1 MSALEK
7 KGSRPE
13 GVDAPKAPR
22 THRREMVGE
31 VVSDKM
37 EKTVIV
43 TIKRLTRHAKYGK
56 VIRRITRLKAHD
68 ENNDCH
74 IGDQVRLVE
83 TRPLSK
89 DKHFRVIEIVKKA
102 STV

>member
-1 MSALEK
+1 MTPLEK
-7 KGSRPE
+7 KSGRAAGSDTPTTR
-13 GVDAPKAPR
+13 AR
-22 THRREMVGE
+22 HRREMIGE
-31 VVSDKM
+31 VISDKM
-37 EKTVIV
+37 QKTVVV
-43 TIKRLTRHAKYGK
+43 TVKRLTRHAKYGK

-89 DKHFRVIEIVKKA
+89 DKHFRVVEIVKRA
-102 STV
+102 SPV

>member
-1 MSALEK
+1 MSPLEN
-7 KGSRPE
+7 KGGRPE
-13 GVDAPKAPR
+13 GAGTPDARRA
-22 THRREMVGE
+22 HRREMIGE

-37 EKTVIV
+37 EKTVVV

-89 DKHFRVIEIVKKA
+89 DKHFRVVEILKKA

>member
-7 KGSRPE
+7 KGNPPE
-13 GVDAPKAPR
+13 GADARKAAR

-37 EKTVIV
+37 EKTVVV

-56 VIRRITRLKAHD
+56 VIRRITRIKAHD
-68 ENNDCH
+68 EKNDCH

>member
-1 MSALEK
+1 MSPSAQTHH
-7 KGSRPE
+7 P
-13 GVDAPKAPR
+13 
-22 THRREMVGE
+22 HRREMVGE

-37 EKTVIV
+37 DKTVVVIV
-43 TIKRLTRHAKYGK
+43 KRLTRHAKYGK

-68 ENNDCH
+68 ENKECH

-89 DKHFRVIEIVKKA
+89 DKHFRVVEVVKKA
-102 STV
+102 SAI

>member
-1 MSALEK
+1 MSQLENK
-7 KGSRPE
+7 SGRPE
-13 GVDAPKAPR
+13 GADTPNAPR

-89 DKHFRVIEIVKKA
+89 DKHFRVVEIVKKA